1 MNAKEIMQQ
10 GVEKVNN
17 GDIEGGLKMVS
28 EAISLDPL
36 DPEKHHF
43 KGLVNAH
50 LKNLVE
56 AIVDYK
62 KAISLNSNV
71 FQYHYNLGNVY
82 MDCKQYPQA
91 IECYTNSSRINPTD
105 LEIIANR
112 GMCYL
117 KNSQLTEAK
126 SDFEHVLKTDTF
138 NRVAV
143 HGMRTIDIMIKFQQR
158 DNI

>member
-1 MNAKEIMQQ
+1 MTAKEIMQQ

-17 GDIEGGLKMVS
+17 GDIAGGLNMVN
-28 EAISLDPL
+28 EAIALDPL
-36 DPEKHHF
+36 DPEKYHF
-43 KGLVNAH
+43 RGLVNAH

-62 KAISLNSNV
+62 KAISLNPNV

-82 MDCKQYPQA
+82 MDCKQYPKA
-91 IECYTNSSRINPTD
+91 IECYTNSSNINPND

-126 SDFEHVLKTDTF
+126 RDFEHVLKTDTF
-138 NRVAV
+138 NRVAAL
-143 HGMRTIDIMIKFQQR
+143 GMRSIDVMMKFQQR